1 MDAFAVSVTNGLT
14 IRDFNRR
21 HALWMGVWFGG
32 FQFLMPLLG
41 WILGSTVADY
51 VSTYAP
57 YLSFALL
64 AYIGVKMIRESLSG
78 EGEQGMTTL
87 SHRRLLVLAVAT
99 SIDAL
104 AVGISFTCTGMTTFH
119 SILFPLA
126 AIGIVSSG
134 FSLAGN
140 MVGIFLGR
148 RFHFPVEQTGGLILV
163 VIGVKI
169 LLEHLL

>member
-41 WILGSTVADY
+41 WVLGSTVAEY

-104 AVGISFTCTGMTTFH
+104 AVGVTFAFSPPNMGILAACILIGCTTFCIAYAGAVLG
-119 SILFPLA
+119 SRLSKLNPARAGILGGCVLVD
-126 AIGIVSSG
+126 IG
-134 FSLAGN
+134 L
-140 MVGIFLGR
+140 
-148 RFHFPVEQTGGLILV
+148 
-163 VIGVKI
+163 KI
-169 LLEHLL
+169 LLEALMG